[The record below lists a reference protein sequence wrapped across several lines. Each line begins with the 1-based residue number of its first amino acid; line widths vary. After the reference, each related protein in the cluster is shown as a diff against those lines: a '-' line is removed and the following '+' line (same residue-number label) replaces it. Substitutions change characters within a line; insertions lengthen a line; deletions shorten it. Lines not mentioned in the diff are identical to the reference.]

1 MKVRMPH
8 LQALLG
14 ASALLAPLAAIE
26 AAAPQTARGA
36 LSVSATVVPACS
48 VGMRTTSAIRAQGN
62 RSSPSLRQMVDMTCS
77 GSEPT
82 VELVR
87 IQLSPSAESGTAYL
101 TLTY

>member
-1 MKVRMPH
+1 MPH

-14 ASALLAPLAAIE
+14 ASVLLAPLAAIE
-26 AAAPQTARGA
+26 AAPPQTSRGA

-48 VGMRTTSAIRAQGN
+48 VGMLTTRTIRAQGD
-62 RSSPSLRQMVDMTCS
+62 RSAPSPRQMVDMTCI

-87 IQLSPSAESGTAYL
+87 TQPGPSAESGTAYL